1 MSRYTL
7 GIDTSNYA
15 TSLAVFDTAGEVVC
29 AKKRFLPVKEGQLGL
44 RQSDAL
50 FHHTTALPEMLEEL
64 SREFDLTQIA
74 AVGVSQKPRPVEGSY
89 MPCFLAGVSAATAF
103 ARARGIPLVHTTHQQ
118 GHAAA
123 ALFAAKG
130 EELFRQKVLL
140 FHISGGTTDLLL
152 CDEVRQITT
161 LGTSSDLYAGQAV
174 DRVGVKLGFPFPAG
188 AEVSRLAALCEESI
202 RPKSSVKGMTCSLSG
217 LENQCNALLQA
228 GKSPEYVCKY
238 CLLCV
243 ADTVVRMTKAAQK
256 EYPGLP
262 VVCAGG
268 VMSSDIIRVWVPAAG
283 VFRAG
288 PVFQRQRH
296 RCVHPCRTGGRI
308 MAEVISVSALNQ
320 YVKTLLDANDLLFDL
335 ALRGEIA
342 NFVQNAR
349 SGHCYFSLRDETS
362 SVKAVMFRS
371 DARRLGFRPEEG
383 MKVIVRCRATLY
395 ERDGAF
401 QVYVNDMFPD
411 GIGSAQLAFEQLKAK
426 LDREGL
432 FAAERKKPLPR
443 FPKCIGLVTSKT
455 GAALQDIRNV
465 IGRRWPAVRLLL
477 CPVSVQ
483 GFEAADEIAA
493 AIDRLDKSGQVD
505 EIIVAR
511 GGGSREDL
519 WVFNAERIARAAS
532 RCKTPLISA
541 IGHEIDFTILD
552 FVADQR
558 APTPSAAAE
567 LAVPDRA
574 EFSRKLCNLEENIHI
589 SIQNRLS
596 LCYNRLDE
604 TVQPLSRQNMQA
616 QLAGRQQQLEAV
628 SGQLQTA
635 AQKKQ
640 QDAGL
645 RLRHAAAL
653 AATLNSYGVLARG
666 YALVQD
672 EKGRICA
679 PDALRE
685 GQKMTL
691 CGAVNRI
698 HCTVD
703 AVEGPNESTQEL

>member
-256 EYPGLP
+256 EYSGLP

-268 VMSSDIIRVWVPAAG
+268 VMSSDIIRVWVQ
-283 VFRAG
+283 
-288 PVFQRQRH
+288 QRL
-296 RCVHPCRTGGRI
+296 P
-308 MAEVISVSALNQ
+308 
-320 YVKTLLDANDLLFDL
+320 
-335 ALRGEIA
+335 
-342 NFVQNAR
+342 
-349 SGHCYFSLRDETS
+349 
-362 SVKAVMFRS
+362 
-371 DARRLGFRPEEG
+371 
-383 MKVIVRCRATLY
+383 
-395 ERDGAF
+395 
-401 QVYVNDMFPD
+401 QVYFVP
-411 GIGSAQLAFEQLKAK
+411 
-426 LDREGL
+426 
-432 FAAERKKPLPR
+432 
-443 FPKCIGLVTSKT
+443 
-455 GAALQDIRNV
+455 
-465 IGRRWPAVRLLL
+465 GRY
-477 CPVSVQ
+477 SS
-483 GFEAADEIAA
+483 D
-493 AIDRLDKSGQVD
+493 
-505 EIIVAR
+505 
-511 GGGSREDL
+511 
-519 WVFNAERIARAAS
+519 N
-532 RCKTPLISA
+532 A
-541 IGHEIDFTILD
+541 IGVSIL
-552 FVADQR
+552 
-558 APTPSAAAE
+558 AARE
-567 LAVPDRA
+567 
-574 EFSRKLCNLEENIHI
+574 
-589 SIQNRLS
+589 
-596 LCYNRLDE
+596 
-604 TVQPLSRQNMQA
+604 
-616 QLAGRQQQLEAV
+616 
-628 SGQLQTA
+628 
-635 AQKKQ
+635 
-640 QDAGL
+640 AGL
-645 RLRHAAAL
+645 WL
-653 AATLNSYGVLARG
+653 
-666 YALVQD
+666 
-672 EKGRICA
+672 K
-679 PDALRE
+679 
-685 GQKMTL
+685 
-691 CGAVNRI
+691 
-698 HCTVD
+698 
-703 AVEGPNESTQEL
+703 